1 MVTQTEEKCKRFVEK
16 YVSDFV
22 GVISWGRLLIDVNR
36 KSRYNFIESGI
47 NRVMIHMGNKNR
59 KPLIWNK
66 CQSFLDIPR
75 LWRYYKYIESLCI
88 GNQGI
93 RDQSI
98 ARRRDRAENSIF

>member
-1 MVTQTEEKCKRFVEK
+1 MVTQTEEKCKRFVGK
-16 YVSDFV
+16 YVSNFV
-22 GVISWGRLLIDVNR
+22 GVISARRLLIDVNR

-75 LWRYYKYIESLCI
+75 LQRYYKYIENLCI
-88 GNQGI
+88 GNQSI
-93 RDQSI
+93 KYQSI
-98 ARRRDRAENSIF
+98 VRKGRAGNSIFE